1 MSIQGQYKVTV
12 KTPVGMQEGSLTLVP
27 DGESLSG
34 VLTNP
39 KGDSEFSGGTISGV
53 IDSLVVNL
61 KKIRTPM
68 GRLKAHVTGTV
79 EGDTFTGDA
88 KLPLGVAHIEG
99 VRV

>member
-39 KGDSEFSGGTISGV
+39 KGDSEFSGGTISGNEV
-53 IDSLVVNL
+53 AFDT
-61 KKIRTPM
+61 KIRTPM
-68 GRLKAHVTGTV
+68 GRLRAHVTGTV
-79 EGDTFTGDA
+79 DGDTFTGDA

>member
-39 KGDSEFSGGTISGV
+39 KGDSEFSGGTISGNEV
-53 IDSLVVNL
+53 AFDT
-61 KKIRTPM
+61 KIRTPM